1 MLLFM
6 IIYLSCQYS
15 LSVDLIGY
23 VMIIVFII
31 GVVFSFGFGILVDK
45 FDKKCYM
52 LLVIIVFVSGFI
64 VIFLVNNVMLVVL
77 FFVFI
82 NCVYFVFVIVLKV
95 WFVDNFLF
103 ISKMKIFLINY
114 IMLNIGWIIGLLF
127 GMLLVMQSI
136 NLFFWLVVICF
147 VFFMFFI

>member
-64 VIFLVNNVMLVVL
+64 VIFLVNNVMLVVF

>member
-1 MLLFM
+1 
-6 IIYLSCQYS
+6 
-15 LSVDLIGY
+15 
-23 VMIIVFII
+23 MIIVFII

-127 GMLLVMQSI
+127 GMLLVM
-136 NLFFWLVVICF
+136 
-147 VFFMFFI
+147 

>member
-64 VIFLVNNVMLVVL
+64 VIILVNNVMLVVF